1 VLFPGWLAYDLRN
14 CVASMDYKTSW
25 FFTKTRKTSPVWFS
39 KNQLVEIQNFE
50 ILGNFVKKLE
60 PLKRIVVKNFNDVKI
75 FMK

>member
-1 VLFPGWLAYDLRN
+1 VLQAWITKPAGFLQ
-14 CVASMDYKTSW
+14 
-25 FFTKTRKTSPVWFS
+25 KTRKTSPVWFS

-60 PLKRIVVKNFNDVKI
+60 PLKRIVVKIFNDVKI